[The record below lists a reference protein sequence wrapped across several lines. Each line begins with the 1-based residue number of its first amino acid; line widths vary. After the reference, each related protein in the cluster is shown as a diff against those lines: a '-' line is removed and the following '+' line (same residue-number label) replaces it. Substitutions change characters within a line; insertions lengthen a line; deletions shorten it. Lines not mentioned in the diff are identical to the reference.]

1 MQTSSFGHR
10 WIYPVALAV
19 SMACTS
25 SVVRAASGDLDP
37 TFGTAG
43 KLVIDFATGG
53 HNYAQAKAIARD
65 SSGNVYLVGDAQPSG
80 FFNLAIVKVN
90 ANGQLVTGFG
100 TNGKLLI
107 DFSGSHG
114 DYQHGEGA
122 ALDSSGN
129 LYVAGDS
136 RTNDVFGV
144 AVTKIDPSGHLVT
157 AFGTGGKAFA
167 DIGYYGQNVAV
178 DASGQV
184 YVIGGG
190 TSTGSQDFVVAKFDT
205 SGQLVANFGAA
216 GKAAVDFGGR
226 SDLAYDIAFDT
237 QGNLLLAGMSK
248 DLPSGHVDMA
258 VAKLDPNGHLITSF
272 GTAGKALVVVEDVG
286 FATAIARDALG
297 SLFLAGFSR
306 FIGGSTHLAA
316 AKLDANGHLVAGF
329 GSAGVKVF
337 HSDLDFDFEFPGS
350 SAVVD
355 GNGGVYLAGGDT
367 DFNIVQIDR
376 SGNLVPEFGSGG
388 LKRIDF
394 AGRDEA
400 ASAMVSDGNNR
411 LYVAG
416 VAEDT
421 VAGYVMEATKLIATR
436 PDHIFADGFDGS

>member
-1 MQTSSFGHR
+1 MQTSSSGRR
-10 WIYPVALAV
+10 WPSLVALAV
-19 SMACTS
+19 SVACAS
-25 SVVRAASGDLDP
+25 NVVLAASGDLDT

-43 KLVIDFATGG
+43 KLIIDFATGG

-65 SSGNVYLVGDAQPSG
+65 GSGNVYLVGDAQPSG

-90 ANGQLVTGFG
+90 ANGQLVTSFG

-107 DFSGSHG
+107 DFSASHG

-144 AVTKIDPSGHLVT
+144 AVTKIDPTGHLVT

-167 DIGYYGQNVAV
+167 AIGYYGQNVAV
-178 DASGQV
+178 DGSGQV

-190 TSTGSQDFVVAKFDT
+190 SSTGSQDFVIAKFDT
-205 SGQLVANFGAA
+205 SGQLVANFGAGGTA
-216 GKAAVDFGGR
+216 TVDFDGR
-226 SDLAYDIAFDT
+226 SDLAYDIVFDT

-248 DLPSGHVDMA
+248 DLPTGHVDMA

-272 GTAGKALVVVEDVG
+272 GTAGKTLIVVEDVG
-286 FATAIARDALG
+286 FATALARDALG
-297 SLFLAGFSR
+297 NLFLAGFSR

-316 AKLDANGHLVAGF
+316 AKLDANGHLLAGF
-329 GSAGVKVF
+329 GSAGIKVF
-337 HSDLDFDFEFPGS
+337 QSTVDFDFDFPGS

-355 GNGGVYLAGGDT
+355 GNGGVYLGGGDT
-367 DFNIVQIDR
+367 DFNVVQIDGG
-376 SGNLVPEFGSGG
+376 GNLVPEFGSGG

-394 AGRDEA
+394 AGKDEA
-400 ASAMVSDGNNR
+400 VSAMVSDGNNR

-416 VAEDT
+416 AAEDT

-436 PDHIFADGFDGS
+436 PDPIFSNGFDGS